1 MSSIRLSPTF
11 KTGMSVVLGLVIV
24 ATLGGCSGLRRAMG
38 IEKVSPDEFSIVTKA
53 PLVIPPDYNLRPP
66 RPGAPRAASFSPQ
79 AEAHEALFG
88 EGSTPVA
95 DGVVTSGEFALLTH
109 MEAQDADPTIR
120 DILAADAGDVVQKD
134 RTFTDRIL
142 FWQGD
147 QADSG
152 LVVNAS
158 AEAERIRNNQ
168 ATGRPVT
175 DGTTPTIIK
184 NRGIF

>member
-1 MSSIRLSPTF
+1 MSSIRLSPIF
-11 KTGMSVVLGLVIV
+11 KSGLSVILGLAV
-24 ATLGGCSGLRRAMG
+24 AASLGGCSGLSRAMG

-66 RPGAPRAASFSPQ
+66 RPGAPRAAAFSPQ
-79 AEAHEALFG
+79 IAAHEALFG

-95 DGVVTSGEFALLTH
+95 DGIVTSGEFALLNH
-109 MEAQDADPTIR
+109 MNAEGADPSIR
-120 DILAADAGDVVQKD
+120 DVLAADVGDVVQKD

-142 FWQGD
+142 FWQGGQTD
-147 QADSG
+147 NG

-158 AEAERIRNNQ
+158 AESSRIRNNQ

-175 DGTTPTIIK
+175 DGTTPTITK

>member
-1 MSSIRLSPTF
+1 MSTFRLSPII
-11 KTGMSVVLGLVIV
+11 KSGLSLGVGLAVLVS
-24 ATLGGCSGLRRAMG
+24 LGGCSSLQRAMG

-79 AEAHEALFG
+79 REAHEALFG
-88 EGSTPVA
+88 EGTSPVA
-95 DGVVTSGEFALLTH
+95 DGVVTSGEYALLNA
-109 MEAQDADPTIR
+109 MDAQDADPSIR
-120 DILAADAGDVVQKD
+120 ELLAADIGNVVQKD

-142 FWQGD
+142 FWAGGE
-147 QADSG
+147 ADGAS
-152 LVVNAS
+152 VVNAS
-158 AEAERIRNNQ
+158 AETDRIRDNQ

-175 DGTTPTIIK
+175 EGVTPTISK